1 MPRLLAALV
10 VAGAGVAVG
19 LLTLRIVARE
29 PAYSFA
35 GSSAP
40 GRVALLVTGWALI
53 ACGLWFWL
61 RRSSSHFGPLLAA
74 AGFAWFLLEWNT
86 PAAGSSLAFTVGLV
100 LFASCPPLAGH
111 AVLTFGDGRLSGM
124 QRAAV
129 GVLYVG
135 GIVVLGLL
143 PALLVDPVRGVC
155 SDCPANL
162 LAVANRPALAADIG
176 RVGLWVSAVAA
187 CAVAATVAI
196 ALVRAS
202 PVARRALWPVLAPG
216 GAYLAF
222 VAAMDVAWVD
232 HGLLSNGLY
241 ERRLWFVQA
250 AALIG
255 VVAGVAWNA
264 LRVRRRRTA
273 VARLVV
279 RLAQSPPPGGLR
291 SALAEIVGDPRLEL
305 AYPLDDSGRLVDADG
320 RTVRLSPELQQTSL
334 IAGRRRLAVLGHRP
348 GQLDDDGL
356 VRAVTDAARLV
367 LENERLQA
375 EAQGPA
381 RRASRARGRASWRRV
396 TPSAGGSSAIS
407 TTAPSSAWSAGAL
420 APAAA
425 LAARS
430 WCRSQAAAE
439 LFAAEAERDC
449 ERDRRAAR
457 ARARD
462 LPGRPRRR
470 RARRGDRGSCRG
482 VAGADP
488 DRCDVPTVAFAP
500 GLRGC
505 RLSSSS
511 PRPQARPRARVFVR
525 ASHDGDGRSSIDVD
539 ARGLQRTA
547 RSNELEDRV
556 GALDGTAR
564 RSRTAERRRQRSSG
578 VPVRVVIADDEAL
591 FRDGLAPPARPMPGF
606 DVLGAVGTA
615 EELIRRVAAD
625 PSRRRDRRHPDAAD
639 PHRRGVRRGA
649 ARSAATTRRSVCS
662 SSRTTSSRTRRCGC
676 SRTTRSG
683 AGYLLKDRVSD
694 VAVLVDALG
703 RIAEGECVV
712 DPTIVARLVE
722 RPREAEP
729 PATS

>member
-129 GVLYVG
+129 GVLYAG

-375 EAQGPA
+375 EAKA
-381 RRASRARGRASWRRV
+381 RLDELRRSRARIVEAGDAERRRLERDLHDGAQQRL
-396 TPSAGGSSAIS
+396 AGLALSLRLLRSRVRS
-407 TTAPSSAWSAGAL
+407 GAD
-420 APAAA
+420 
-425 LAARS
+425 
-430 WCRSQAAAE
+430 SQAAAE
-439 LFAAEAERDC
+439 LFAAETDVLEAIESLRMLAHGIFPAVLADGGLAAAIVALAEESPVPIRVDAMSDGRFPPGL
-449 ERDRRAAR
+449 EAAAYR
-457 ARARD
+457 VVAET
-462 LPGRPRRR
+462 
-470 RARRGDRGSCRG
+470 
-482 VAGADP
+482 AGA
-488 DRCDVPTVAFAP
+488 AE
-500 GLRGC
+500 G
-505 RLSSSS
+505 S
-511 PRPQARPRARVFVR
+511 VFLR
-525 ASHDGDGRSSIDVD
+525 ASHDGDSLVIDVV
-539 ARGLQRTA
+539 ARGLGARFDRT
-547 RSNELEDRV
+547 ELEDRV
-556 GALDGTAR
+556 GA
-564 RSRTAERRRQRSSG
+564 EN
-578 VPVRVVIADDEAL
+578 
-591 FRDGLAPPARPMPGF
+591 
-606 DVLGAVGTA
+606 
-615 EELIRRVAAD
+615 
-625 PSRRRDRRHPDAAD
+625 
-639 PHRRGVRRGA
+639 
-649 ARSAATTRRSVCS
+649 
-662 SSRTTSSRTRRCGC
+662 
-676 SRTTRSG
+676 
-683 AGYLLKDRVSD
+683 
-694 VAVLVDALG
+694 G
-703 RIAEGECVV
+703 RL
-712 DPTIVARLVE
+712 TVARQNGDVSVH
-722 RPREAEP
+722 AEFP
-729 PATS
+729 CAS

>member
-129 GVLYVG
+129 GVLYAG

-375 EAQGPA
+375 EAKA
-381 RRASRARGRASWRRV
+381 RLDELRRSRARIVEAGDAERRRLERDLHDGAQQRL
-396 TPSAGGSSAIS
+396 AGLALSLRLLRSRVRS
-407 TTAPSSAWSAGAL
+407 GAD
-420 APAAA
+420 
-425 LAARS
+425 
-430 WCRSQAAAE
+430 SQAAAE
-439 LFAAEAERDC
+439 LFAAETDVLEAIESLRMLAHGIFPAVLADGGLAAAIVALAE
-449 ERDRRAAR
+449 ESPVPIR
-457 ARARD
+457 ARCNV
-462 LPGRPRRR
+462 RR
-470 RARRGDRGSCRG
+470 SLS
-482 VAGADP
+482 AGA
-488 DRCDVPTVAFAP
+488 
-500 GLRGC
+500 GGC
-505 RLSSSS
+505 R
-511 PRPQARPRARVFVR
+511 V
-525 ASHDGDGRSSIDVD
+525 
-539 ARGLQRTA
+539 
-547 RSNELEDRV
+547 
-556 GALDGTAR
+556 
-564 RSRTAERRRQRSSG
+564 SR
-578 VPVRVVIADDEAL
+578 
-591 FRDGLAPPARPMPGF
+591 
-606 DVLGAVGTA
+606 
-615 EELIRRVAAD
+615 
-625 PSRRRDRRHPDAAD
+625 RRRDRR
-639 PHRRGVRRGA
+639 RGRGL
-649 ARSAATTRRSVCS
+649 R
-662 SSRTTSSRTRRCGC
+662 
-676 SRTTRSG
+676 
-683 AGYLLKDRVSD
+683 LLACVS
-694 VAVLVDALG
+694 
-703 RIAEGECVV
+703 
-712 DPTIVARLVE
+712 
-722 RPREAEP
+722 
-729 PATS
+729 